1 MKAIEQ
7 IYENYKASQ
16 NEETPYSEEQKRE
29 FDKLSVTLDKVFQG
43 EIQEDYRK
51 QQQIFESS
59 VAFSRASEKAGF
71 ILGFKMAIEI
81 IQECK

>member
-7 IYENYKASQ
+7 IYENYKASFD
-16 NEETPYSEEQKRE
+16 EEAPYSQEQKEE
-29 FDKLSVTLDKVFQG
+29 FDNLSDILDKAIPGDVP
-43 EIQEDYRK
+43 EDYRK

-71 ILGFKMAIEI
+71 VLGFKMAMEI
-81 IQECK
+81 MQECK

>member
-29 FDKLSVTLDKVFQG
+29 FDKLSVTLYKLFP
-43 EIQEDYRK
+43 
-51 QQQIFESS
+51 
-59 VAFSRASEKAGF
+59 
-71 ILGFKMAIEI
+71 
-81 IQECK
+81 

>member
-29 FDKLSVTLDKVFQG
+29 FDKLSVTLDKVFTG

-51 QQQIFESS
+51 
-59 VAFSRASEKAGF
+59 
-71 ILGFKMAIEI
+71 
-81 IQECK
+81 

>member
-29 FDKLSVTLDKVFQG
+29 FDKLSVTLDKVFPG

-51 QQQIFESS
+51 QQQIFDNS
-59 VAFSRASEKAGF
+59 VAHCPICLEDV
-71 ILGFKMAIEI
+71 I
-81 IQECK
+81 IWRSKKIKGCLLA

>member
-7 IYENYKASQ
+7 IYGNYKASFV
-16 NEETPYSEEQKRE
+16 EEAPYSQEQKEE
-29 FDKLSVTLDKVFQG
+29 FDNLSDILDKAIPGDVP
-43 EIQEDYRK
+43 EDYRK

-71 ILGFKMAIEI
+71 VLGFKMAMEI
-81 IQECK
+81 MQECK

>member
-16 NEETPYSEEQKRE
+16 NEETPYSEEQKKE
-29 FDKLSVTLDKVFQG
+29 FDKLSDVLDRAIPGDVP
-43 EIQEDYRK
+43 EDYRK
-51 QQQIFESS
+51 QQQIFDSS

-71 ILGFKMAIEI
+71 ILGFKLAMEI
-81 IQECK
+81 MQECK

>member
-29 FDKLSVTLDKVFQG
+29 FDKLSEILDRIFSG
-43 EIQEDYRK
+43 EVPEDYRK